1 MASLI
6 GANVDLS
13 FLDAPDPEGKDAVQ
27 DGVYG
32 DCDGGV
38 VLRGLEAELVVP
50 VEGRGADSEG

>member
-1 MASLI
+1 LAGLV
-6 GANVDLS
+6 GADVDLS

-27 DGVYG
+27 DGVDG
-32 DCDGGV
+32 DCDGSV